1 MPPMTIIQKLLAW
14 HWTCQKALPY
24 LFLLALVLSSC
35 SNPNALPTVVAN
47 KNLPIN
53 VAPVSRALDQK
64 GSIPQAGQQAPEFSY
79 TTIDGVE
86 HKLSELKGRMVVLNF
101 WATWCEPCKQEM
113 PALDRINDKY
123 GDQIIVLGVNKLEST
138 DTIAEFAASIGVKFP
153 LISNPKGDIP
163 ELYGVRNLPT
173 TYFILPDGQIG
184 QWQPGG
190 LNEDEMIGIIQKLQ
204 GK

>member
-1 MPPMTIIQKLLAW
+1 MFRVQTIKLAVML
-14 HWTCQKALPY
+14 
-24 LFLLALVLSSC
+24 LFILSISAC
-35 SNPNALPTVVAN
+35 SSTPAVPTVVAN
-47 KNLPIN
+47 RNLPIN
-53 VAPVSRALDQK
+53 VAPASRALDQK
-64 GSIPQAGQQAPEFSY
+64 GNIPQVGQMAPEFAY

-86 HKLSELKGRMVVLNF
+86 HKLSELRGRIVVLNF

-138 DTIAEFAASIGVKFP
+138 DKIAEFAASVNTKFP
-153 LISNPKGDIP
+153 LIANSKGDIS

-173 TYFILPDGQIG
+173 TYFILPDGTIG

-190 LNEDEMIGIIQKLQ
+190 MQEDELNKIFDSLNQ
-204 GK
+204 